1 MVQVHYGEGVATH
14 TGPESCG
21 CGRETAREALTGVR
35 AGQVWSGESN
45 VVRGADAV
53 VAAEGNRIG
62 SVSAR
67 TWATP
72 RRLRHVRT
80 SPAGEPGDRVSRTQ
94 ARRVCGAV
102 WKMKDFEVGFREQ
115 ASNHPKRQKAVV
127 VSVGGKGR

>member
-1 MVQVHYGEGVATH
+1 MVQVHYGEGVANH

-21 CGRETAREALTGVR
+21 CGREAAREALTGVR

-53 VAAEGNRIG
+53 VAAEGNRNG

-72 RRLRHVRT
+72 RRLRW
-80 SPAGEPGDRVSRTQ
+80 SPEMRQVA
-94 ARRVCGAV
+94 
-102 WKMKDFEVGFREQ
+102 MRE
-115 ASNHPKRQKAVV
+115 SCSYKRLRNRSSQ
-127 VSVGGKGR
+127 